1 MVRLIVGTSEVDGF
15 VGYWAE
21 FAGEEISSYTD
32 GKGVV
37 YTLYRC
43 TDYTQMGDAY
53 RVHISDETD
62 PEAPTYQLLP
72 YDDQTS
78 SYTRPYDNR
87 QVAAKYPLFIKHID
101 FLAPYTID
109 PM

>member
-1 MVRLIVGTSEVDGF
+1 MVRLIVGKSEGDGF

-21 FAGEEISSYTD
+21 FADEEISSYTD

-37 YTLYRC
+37 YTLYKC

-53 RVHISDETD
+53 RVHILDETD

-72 YDDQTS
+72 YDDQTR
-78 SYTRPYDNR
+78 SYPRPYDNR
-87 QVAAKYPLFIKHID
+87 QVAATYPLIIKHID